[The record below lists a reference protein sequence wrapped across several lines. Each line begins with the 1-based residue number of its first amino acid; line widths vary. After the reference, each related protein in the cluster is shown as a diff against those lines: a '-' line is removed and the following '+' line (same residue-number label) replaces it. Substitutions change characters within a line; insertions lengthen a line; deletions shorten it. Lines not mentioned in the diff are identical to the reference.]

1 MELSPIA
8 HNNAGMRRNPRRDE
22 HLEDEAPEHD
32 DGPGDLYE
40 ALGYRKP
47 VMPGITTQQWL
58 EKRLLIENIFT

>member
-8 HNNAGMRRNPRRDE
+8 HNHAGMRRNPRREE
-22 HLEDEAPEHD
+22 HLEEEDAERE
-32 DGPGDLYE
+32 DGPTDLYD

-58 EKRLLIENIFT
+58 EKRLLIENIFA